1 MKFEKM
7 EVVNLEK
14 VWGYFKFNYLYPDQL
29 NEIEAMPVELK
40 NYAIEEDWEDILPGT
55 PKTLKGW
62 FYCHAWFNNMI
73 EGVKGRRGF
82 SKLQYR
88 HDMGKPVEIDGY
100 SNSNNGAVIYF
111 IPKVYVGGDF
121 NYEIKFEIDYQNKT
135 AKLYVK

>member
-1 MKFEKM
+1 MEIKVL
-7 EVVNLEK
+7 EVVDIKKLWEH
-14 VWGYFKFNYLYPDQL
+14 FDFNYFYPEEL
-29 NEIEAMPVELK
+29 NEINALEVEIK
-40 NYAIEEDWEDILPGT
+40 NFAKEEDWAISAPN
-55 PKTLKGW
+55 TLKGW

-73 EGVKGRRGF
+73 EGVKGRSGF

-88 HDMGKPVEIDGY
+88 LDMVKPVEIDGY

-121 NYEIKFEIDYQNKT
+121 NYEIKFEIDHQNKT